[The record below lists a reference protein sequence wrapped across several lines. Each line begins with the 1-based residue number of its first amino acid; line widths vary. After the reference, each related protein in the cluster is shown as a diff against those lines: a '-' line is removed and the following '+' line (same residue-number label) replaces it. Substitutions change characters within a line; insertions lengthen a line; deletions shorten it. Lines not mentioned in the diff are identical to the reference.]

1 MGQVRAGAKPV
12 GTLEVGVHT
21 SYKYRL
27 YPSPAAAAL
36 MARYAAAERVIYN
49 RAVRHQREL
58 WALAARRRQLGGR
71 MAWPDVALTYRDVSV
86 WAASEAP
93 WLAGIPGR
101 VRFAA
106 LEIARRAL
114 VDSRRVADR
123 AAPRFRRRFGG
134 TDGFAWA
141 AVLAGG
147 ELRKVSGR
155 WWEVRLPTCRG
166 TEALWARVRV
176 DADRQPP
183 PDAHRRGKLLRI
195 TCDAAGTWWLSIT
208 TRTPAQPAAPP
219 ASCGIDLGV
228 VHTLTLADHTGRV
241 LHLDAPRLLTEA
253 EKGRLVR
260 LQRATARAQRA
271 NPCPQ
276 RPCPHTG
283 GGCWR
288 TSARHHERRRQIAVL
303 RRLERRRA
311 GDWIE
316 RVTTHIADRY
326 QLVGVEDLHIGA
338 MTASASGTV
347 EAPGR
352 NVAAKRALNRSIL
365 QQRWGIIL
373 RRLDEKVTARGGHV
387 VRVRAA
393 NTSRRCFA
401 CGHTAAANRKTQAEF
416 GCTACGHSDG
426 ADANAARN
434 IHQLALQG
442 HPPARGGA
450 ATEPPNAP
458 LAATDA
464 EARR

>member
-1 MGQVRAGAKPV
+1 MV
-12 GTLEVGVHT
+12 
-21 SYKYRL
+21 
-27 YPSPAAAAL
+27 
-36 MARYAAAERVIYN
+36 
-49 RAVRHQREL
+49 
-58 WALAARRRQLGGR
+58 
-71 MAWPDVALTYRDVSV
+71 AWR
-86 WAASEAP
+86 
-93 WLAGIPGR
+93 I
-101 VRFAA
+101 
-106 LEIARRAL
+106 
-114 VDSRRVADR
+114 ADR

-134 TDGFAWA
+134 TAGFAWE

-155 WWEVRLPTCRG
+155 WREVRLPTCRG
-166 TEALWARVRV
+166 TEAVWARVRV

-183 PDAHRRGKLLRI
+183 LDAHRRGKLLRI
-195 TCDAAGTWWLSIT
+195 TRDAAGTWWLSMT
-208 TRTPAQPAAPP
+208 TRTPAQPAAPS

-228 VHTLTLADHTGRV
+228 VHTLTLVDDTGRV
-241 LHLDAPRLLTEA
+241 LHLDAPQLLTEA
-253 EKGRLVR
+253 EEGRLVR
-260 LQRATARAQRA
+260 LQRATARARRT
-271 NPCPQ
+271 NSCPQ
-276 RPCPHTG
+276 RPCPHTD

-303 RRLERRRA
+303 HRLARRRA

-326 QLVGVEDLHIGA
+326 QLVGVEDLHIRA

-373 RRLDEKVTARGGHV
+373 RRLDEKVTARGGDV

-416 GCTACGHSDG
+416 RCTACGHSDG

-450 ATEPPNAP
+450 ATEPPSAP
-458 LAATDA
+458 LGATDA
-464 EARR
+464 EARH